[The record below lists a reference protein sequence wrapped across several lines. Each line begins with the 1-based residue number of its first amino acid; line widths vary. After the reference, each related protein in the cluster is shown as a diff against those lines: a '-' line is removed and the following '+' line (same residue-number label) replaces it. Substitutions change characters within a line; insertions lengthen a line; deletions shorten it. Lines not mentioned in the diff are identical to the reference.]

1 MKEQVLV
8 KRISITKSGEIQY
21 FQIRVPR
28 DAERIIGIEVGLSR
42 TQKGFSEYIG
52 RGDQQRGPITQDPAP
67 VKGEAIQTKSLIS
80 PAPIPKPVPIPV
92 PLPRSNG
99 FPLRFTRGSLIGE
112 LKLQSQEKANVFFSS
127 DVFERDQNVGYAYYA
142 ASRVFNPN
150 VYTHEFKRY
159 EERVIV
165 NGITTL
171 LEGCF
176 IDRIGARFKTN
187 LSYQVNV
194 YVWYET
200 KDLITEDHDNRLCS

>member
-8 KRISITKSGEIQY
+8 KRISITKNGEIQY

-52 RGDQQRGPITQDPAP
+52 RGDQQREPINQNPAP
-67 VKGEAIQTKSLIS
+67 VKEDIVKKSLIS
-80 PAPIPKPVPIPV
+80 PVPIPKPVPIPV

-99 FPLRFTRGSLIGE
+99 FPLRFTRGCLIGE
-112 LKLQSQEKANVFFSS
+112 LKLQSQEKANVFFFS
-127 DVFERDQNVGYAYYA
+127 DVFERDQNLGYAYYA

-171 LEGCF
+171 LEGFF

-194 YVWYET
+194 YIWYET
-200 KDLITEDHDNRLCS
+200 KDLITEDNDDRLCS